1 MFMKNSINAKML
13 ANFVSRGVFLFNP
26 KFRKFWLESKSNRL
40 FWFSFARIFD
50 NTFEGGPLWTVL
62 LVSVTEMTLSI
73 WHNCCSRY
81 CSSVPSAYE
90 HLPKHTVAWVRSV
103 HLECTV
109 PLGVWNFQNFKQN
122 FVLNGTYHEARCGRH
137 SSGVSW
143 VDKRF

>member
-1 MFMKNSINAKML
+1 MSQRRNLKTI
-13 ANFVSRGVFLFNP
+13 
-26 KFRKFWLESKSNRL
+26 
-40 FWFSFARIFD
+40 IYFD
-50 NTFEGGPLWTVL
+50 LVLPEYLTTPLKV
-62 LVSVTEMTLSI
+62 VHFGLSY
-73 WHNCCSRY
+73 WYDRNDPFHLTYCCSRY

-103 HLECTV
+103 QLECTV

-143 VDKRF
+143 VDKMF

>member
-13 ANFVSRGVFLFNP
+13 ANFVSRGVCLFNP
-26 KFRKFWLESKSNRL
+26 KFRKFWVESKSNRL
-40 FWFSFARIFD
+40 FWFGFARIFWQH
-50 NTFEGGPLWTVL
+50 LWRWSTL
-62 LVSVTEMTLSI
+62 DCPTGMTEMTLSI

-103 HLECTV
+103 QLKCTV